1 MWTHYNGRRV
11 IVSFEKEVP
20 QWRRPGQPTRAQSFQ
35 GNRLHLSSVN
45 KCHKVD
51 DPFTLLPCNTSNLL
65 GAFTENN

>member
-1 MWTHYNGRRV
+1 M
-11 IVSFEKEVP
+11 EVP

-45 KCHKVD
+45 KRQKVD
-51 DPFTLLPCNTSNLL
+51 DPFILLSCNNLL